1 MFTKIFQNSP
11 LFTMFSLFSDI
22 DFIIMKQKYYVYF
35 TLFICFYLMTKE
47 ISFYKD
53 FYIIFYVR

>member
-22 DFIIMKQKYYVYF
+22 DFIIMKQRYYVYF
-35 TLFICFYLMTKE
+35 TFLICFYLITKE
-47 ISFYKD
+47 ISFYNA
-53 FYIIFYVR
+53 FRNNF